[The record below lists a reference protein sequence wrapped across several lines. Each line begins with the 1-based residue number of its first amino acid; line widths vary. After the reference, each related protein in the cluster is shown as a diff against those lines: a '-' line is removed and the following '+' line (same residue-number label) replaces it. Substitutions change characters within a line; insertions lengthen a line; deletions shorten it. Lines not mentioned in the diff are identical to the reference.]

1 MHEDLITIEENSP
14 GFQLNFDLSESDIQ
28 YLESDI
34 FGNNIE
40 VFYKDK
46 FGKPR
51 IKIGSYAGIIQLSKH
66 RIHFSTKVNT
76 KLFYM
81 LSYLKSEERFLFD
94 RNTPIDIKEGF
105 NFFDVIGRFFLNHL
119 NDILKQG
126 LLKKYIRRSEN
137 MSFLKGKLLV
147 KNQINE
153 NLIDKSRFFCEYEDV
168 TFDNIENRIVLS
180 ALNSLISLIRFNT
193 YLRNELRKFEVI
205 LKDFISLVKVY
216 PHECIQVRFNRINQ
230 YYEDIIKLSQLIL
243 EERFIR
249 SVHKGRSRGFNF
261 IVDMNTVYEEF
272 ISKIIEEVI
281 TGDPKFEGYDV
292 ESQSRFKYLVKGGRI
307 TIRPDIVIRKN
318 DQEYPVI
325 IDAKYKKG
333 EPQSDYYQVIAY
345 SLALRSS
352 KACCLLYPKTEKRE
366 RREDP
371 FILVRNIDRDDSE
384 EVKLYSRSIDLYL
397 NDESGEEMLFEDYI
411 VGVKAS
417 VKNILQELL
426 ISSTEYIH

>member
-281 TGDPKFEGYDV
+281 TGDPKFKGYDV

-333 EPQSDYYQVIAY
+333 EPQSDYYQVITY

-426 ISSTEYIH
+426 ISST